1 MNPIEFEQIALTKMR
16 LAAQRNLSREIADT
30 AEPSV
35 VIDYIADQIAL
46 QLRAE
51 LYGRSSTQAFTRS
64 INVPASWW
72 DYAKSDAAD
81 WLMTRAVTA
90 RAGRWLQKRVRTKA
104 LTLKIDVTCDQFAPT
119 LPPIDGLDTRLV
131 IRRVPSA
138 VEWTD
143 GEDAR

>member
-1 MNPIEFEQIALTKMR
+1 MNPVEFEQIALTKMR
-16 LAAQRNLSREIADT
+16 LAARRHLSREIADT

-35 VIDYIADQIAL
+35 VIDYIADEIAL

-51 LYGRSSTQAFTRS
+51 LYGRSDTRTFTERRD
-64 INVPASWW
+64 VPASWW
-72 DYAKSDAAD
+72 DHAKSDAAE
-81 WLMTRAVTA
+81 WLSRRHLTA
-90 RAGRWLQKRVRTKA
+90 RAGLWLLGRVRTKA

-131 IRRVPSA
+131 IRYIPRS